1 MNAVQH
7 QPGSSKISRWFG
19 VGFVVW
25 ALATIGFRLIGQWFF
40 APDAALISVAFAL
53 FFTPITAWCVRAYIT
68 SQSLSQY
75 EGVTFA
81 VCIAAPGM
89 LMDTF
94 TVGFFSSVYPNM
106 NPSVAYIFGAHL
118 LWIYCVCVTS
128 AFFGPLAKPKA
139 A

>member
-1 MNAVQH
+1 MNAVQ
-7 QPGSSKISRWFG
+7 QRSGSSRISRWFG
-19 VGFVVW
+19 IGFVVW
-25 ALATIGFRLIGQWFF
+25 ALGTLGFRLIGHWFF

-53 FFTPITAWCVRAYIT
+53 FFTPITALCIRASIA
-68 SQSLSQY
+68 SQGLSQF

-94 TVGFFSSVYPNM
+94 TVGFFSSVFPNM
-106 NPSVAYIFGAHL
+106 NSSISYIFGAHL

-128 AFFGPLAKPKA
+128 AFFGPFGKPRIV
-139 A
+139 